1 MLRHTLTP
9 LVAQSAEPA
18 CATALVV
25 PHGSL
30 RQSGAI
36 AAAAIRQVH
45 IPRRCIMLG
54 PFHAGNSMRWSLMA
68 RGAYRTPLG
77 IVPIDEAI
85 ALAVLEACPFLEAD
99 DAGQRGE
106 HAIEVVLP
114 FLQMA
119 GPSDLSL
126 VPILTRSDDVEEL
139 GYLSTVLAQL
149 IRSQPEGTLLIAS
162 SDLSQYEPEAEGAA
176 RDHRL
181 LEPIQALD
189 GPALLRQLRGGGAT
203 MCGAAAVACVL
214 MAARQLGATRA
225 DIADYGNSAQGG
237 GDPHAVIGYAGIV
250 IT

>member
-162 SDLSQYEPEAEGAA
+162 SDLSHYEESKAGAA
-176 RDHRL
+176 KDEQL
-181 LEPIQALD
+181 LKLIQALD
-189 GPALLRQLRGGGAT
+189 GPMLVRQVQGGLAT
-203 MCGAAAVACVL
+203 ICGYAPVACVL
-214 MAARQLGATRA
+214 MAARFLGATGA
-225 DIADYGNSAQGG
+225 EVAAYGTSAQAG
-237 GDPHAVIGYAGIV
+237 GDPHSTIGYAGI
-250 IT
+250 IIR